1 MATTRRARNA
11 TRAEVFTDEQSRGM
25 INVESIGGNLILQH
39 YRPVRAD
46 RASVEMYTR
55 QAVYL
60 FHLIPVAAGV
70 RWTRSFTC

>member
-1 MATTRRARNA
+1 
-11 TRAEVFTDEQSRGM
+11 M